1 MHSVPASQRT
11 PWAWIPT
18 LYFAQGIPYVVVM
31 TMAVILYKRLGISN
45 TDIALYTSWLYLPWV
60 IKPLWSPVVEM
71 FGTKRGWVLTMQLL
85 IGAALGCVALS
96 LPGPAF
102 FKLTLGCFWL
112 LAFSSATNDIAADGF
127 YMLALDKHQQA
138 WFVGVRSTFYRLAM
152 IAGQGLLIMLAGA
165 IETRTGLAALDLK
178 LIANPGAA
186 AVAFPDPAAIAP
198 VTAEPGPLRLQASP
212 SPLLLN
218 TTSRTSG
225 EVKDLLLRSRQWNQS
240 QGFTPKP
247 ENFAQP
253 AAGANARPPSWWQGR
268 VAKPLGAFLRE
279 HFGPKSAATN
289 RADVAGSVG
298 AFLLTLSSAPERDV
312 VVNVSRVSGDK
323 GIKLLEGE
331 RFTFNRT
338 NWHRPM
344 LVVVQ
349 LDPKA
354 AQATGAVFR
363 ASAGNLPLAWAITF
377 YTLAGLFLV
386 LFAYH
391 RCVLPRPI
399 ADAPAASRPRRN
411 PLKEFFGTFGS
422 FFRKPLIL
430 RSLAFLLLYRLAEAQ
445 AVKMVSLFLLDAREA
460 GGLGLSTSAVGFV
473 YGTMGVAALTL
484 GGLLGGFCAARQG
497 LKFWLPFMVCA
508 IHLPNLA
515 FLYLAYAL
523 PDNLAIITACI
534 AVEQF
539 GYGFGFAAYMI
550 YMLYLAQGEQQTAHY
565 AICTGFM
572 ALGMMIP
579 GMLTGWL
586 QETIGYQHFFVWI
599 MICTLPG
606 FLVTALI
613 RPDPEFGKKPRGE
626 GGVNP
631 AAAGKR

>member
-1 MHSVPASQRT
+1 MNAPVPTRRS
-11 PWAWIPT
+11 PWAWIPS

-102 FKLTLGCFWL
+102 FKVTLGFFWL

-165 IETRTGLAALDLK
+165 IETRTGLSALDLR
-178 LIANPGAA
+178 ITAQPGATA
-186 AVAFPDPAAIAP
+186 LVFPDPTTVVP
-198 VTAEPGPLRLQASP
+198 VTAQPGPVRLQAAPATLTLDSAA
-212 SPLLLN
+212 
-218 TTSRTSG
+218 RTSG
-225 EVKDLLLRSRQWNQS
+225 EVKDLLLRARQWNQS
-240 QGFTPKP
+240 HGFTPTP
-247 ENFAQP
+247 GSIAQS
-253 AAGANARPPSWWQGR
+253 AAGVTTAQPSWWQR
-268 VAKPLGAFLRE
+268 TAATPLTSTLRK
-279 HFGPKSAATN
+279 HFGPTAPSTN
-289 RADVAGSVG
+289 RADVAGGVG
-298 AFLLTLSSAPERDV
+298 AFLLTLSTAPEKDV
-312 VVNVSRVSGDK
+312 VVNVTRQSGDK
-323 GIKLLEGE
+323 GVKLIEGE

-338 NWHRPM
+338 NWSLPM
-344 LVVVQ
+344 MVVVQ
-349 LDPKA
+349 LDPKNTRATA
-354 AQATGAVFR
+354 AIFR
-363 ASAGNLPLAWAITF
+363 ASAGNIPLAWAITF
-377 YTLAGLFLV
+377 YTLGGLFLV

-391 RCVLPRPI
+391 RFALPRPV
-399 ADAPAASRPRRN
+399 ADTPAAARPRRN
-411 PLKEFFGTFGS
+411 PLAEFFGTFGA

-430 RSLAFLLLYRLAEAQ
+430 RSLAFLLFYRLAEAQ
-445 AVKMVSLFLLDAREA
+445 AVKIVSLFLLDAREV

-473 YGTMGVAALTL
+473 YGTMGVLSLTL

-508 IHLPNLA
+508 IHLPNLV
-515 FLYLAYAL
+515 FLYLAYAM
-523 PDNLAIITACI
+523 PDNLAVITACI

-550 YMLYLAQGEQQTAHY
+550 YMLYLAQGEHQTAHY

-572 ALGMMIP
+572 ALGMMLP
-579 GMLTGWL
+579 GMVVGWI

-599 MICTLPG
+599 MVCTIPG

-613 RPDPEFGKKPRGE
+613 RPDPEFGKKA
-626 GGVNP
+626 P
-631 AAAGKR
+631 AKAA